1 MDKATLDKLYKGLDE
16 TYLWLN
22 KYYGILIKGN
32 LQERQRVIPL
42 IKRSIDTLGIL
53 VKQFHQAGLQAGKT
67 AEIKVEGLVK
77 FAEHLDGEKLFTLAD
92 KVDDVLKLSAETE
105 IYDLIKL
112 ADFLDENKFYDLA
125 SKVDEV
131 SELYCSAEDYG
142 FVPRMRGDL
151 ENSADDDVFVS
162 LAENSL
168 STRYCPDHRGVQAFR
183 IEEHIYQ
190 CPIDGKKYNYESGYE
205 NYEGQKV
212 PGGSVAAQTPATSDF
227 GGIPSRIYDNR
238 SDVLNKIN

>member
-1 MDKATLDKLYKGLDE
+1 MDKATLDKLYRGLE
-16 TYLWLN
+16 STYFWLF
-22 KYYGILIKGN
+22 KYYGVLVKGSIK
-32 LQERQRVIPL
+32 ERQKVIPL
-42 IKRSIDTLGIL
+42 MKRTIDALGIL
-53 VKQFHQAGLQAGKT
+53 VNQFHQTGLQAKTT
-67 AEIKVEGLVK
+67 AEIRVENIIK
-77 FAEHLDGEKLFTLAD
+77 FAEYLDESELFDIAD

-105 IYDLIKL
+105 IHDLIKL

-131 SELYCSAEDYG
+131 SDLYCCSEYG

-151 ENSADDDVFVS
+151 ENAADDDVFVS
-162 LAENSL
+162 LAETSL
-168 STRYCPDHRGVQAFR
+168 STRYCPDHRGVQTFR
-183 IEEHIYQ
+183 IEEHICQ

-227 GGIPSRIYDNR
+227 GGIPMRIYDSREN
-238 SDVLNKIN
+238 VLNKIN